1 MRSSCVASIY
11 RPAEDSYLL
20 QRHVERLV
28 EGSVLDMGTG
38 SGIQA
43 VAAAKKPNVRCV
55 VAVDIDPAAVEA
67 ARGRAEEAHVS
78 HKMCFINSDLF
89 ANVEGRFDWMVFNPP
104 YLPSEGGVED
114 RTWDGGGTGRE
125 TILRFL
131 EGAKEHL
138 TPGGS
143 ILLIY
148 SSEAGIEAEP
158 YGYKLE
164 VIEEKRLFFETL
176 YCARLT
182 LS

>member
-1 MRSSCVASIY
+1 MASIY

-43 VAAAKKPNVRCV
+43 VAAAKKPEVRRV
-55 VAVDIDPAAVEA
+55 VAVDIDPDAVEA
-67 ARGRAEEAHVS
+67 ARSRAEDARVS
-78 HKMCFINSDLF
+78 QKMCFVDSDLF
-89 ANVEGRFDWMVFNPP
+89 ANVQGRFDWMIFNPP
-104 YLPSEGGVED
+104 YLPSEADIED
-114 RTWDGGGTGRE
+114 ETWDGGETGRE
-125 TILRFL
+125 ITARFL

-138 TPGGS
+138 APGGS
-143 ILLIY
+143 ILIIY
-148 SSEAGIEAEP
+148 SSEAEIDAEP
-158 YGYKLE
+158 LGYRLE
-164 VIEEKRLFFETL
+164 VLEEKRLFFETI